1 MKYKIAL
8 VLPYFGR
15 FNNYFQL
22 FLNSCKCNPEI
33 DFLIYTDDETSY
45 DYPKN
50 VILRRMFFED
60 FKKIIQ
66 NNFDFPISLTTPYK
80 LCDFKPTYGEVL
92 KHELAGYDFWGHCD
106 CDLIWGKITDFISD
120 TLLESY
126 DKLFSRGHLT
136 IYRNSPEVNSLY
148 RQQTIFDYKAILS
161 STKSYAFD
169 EWGGVSKVWE
179 KVGKSQYDDLIFDD
193 IICGLKSM
201 RTTKEYR
208 IASFSPYHGEQENQ
222 SKYYYMMKHIAW
234 AHEQQTEKLYRLW
247 INHGKIEK
255 EEVLYIHLQKRKMKF
270 DFLVESSDYMIASNR
285 FISAEKYE
293 INTTPSRYTLSDKFL
308 LVKRKIKRILKTI
321 LKNKK

>member
-1 MKYKIAL
+1 M
-8 VLPYFGR
+8 
-15 FNNYFQL
+15 
-22 FLNSCKCNPEI
+22 
-33 DFLIYTDDETSY
+33 
-45 DYPKN
+45 
-50 VILRRMFFED
+50 
-60 FKKIIQ
+60 
-66 NNFDFPISLTTPYK
+66 
-80 LCDFKPTYGEVL
+80 
-92 KHELAGYDFWGHCD
+92 
-106 CDLIWGKITDFISD
+106 
-120 TLLESY
+120 
-126 DKLFSRGHLT
+126 
-136 IYRNSPEVNSLY
+136 
-148 RQQTIFDYKAILS
+148 
-161 STKSYAFD
+161 
-169 EWGGVSKVWE
+169 GGVSKVWE

-234 AHEQQTEKLYRLW
+234 AHEQQTGKLYRLW

>member
-169 EWGGVSKVWE
+169 EWGG
-179 KVGKSQYDDLIFDD
+179 
-193 IICGLKSM
+193 
-201 RTTKEYR
+201 
-208 IASFSPYHGEQENQ
+208 
-222 SKYYYMMKHIAW
+222 
-234 AHEQQTEKLYRLW
+234 
-247 INHGKIEK
+247 
-255 EEVLYIHLQKRKMKF
+255 
-270 DFLVESSDYMIASNR
+270 
-285 FISAEKYE
+285 
-293 INTTPSRYTLSDKFL
+293 
-308 LVKRKIKRILKTI
+308 
-321 LKNKK
+321 